1 MTGHRA
7 DVVASM
13 ARDIRWDLD
22 ALRGGEP
29 QTAERILARAFEKY
43 VLLRDGEEN
52 RLAQSDENV

>member
-1 MTGHRA
+1 
-7 DVVASM
+7 M
-13 ARDIRWDLD
+13 ARDIRWALD